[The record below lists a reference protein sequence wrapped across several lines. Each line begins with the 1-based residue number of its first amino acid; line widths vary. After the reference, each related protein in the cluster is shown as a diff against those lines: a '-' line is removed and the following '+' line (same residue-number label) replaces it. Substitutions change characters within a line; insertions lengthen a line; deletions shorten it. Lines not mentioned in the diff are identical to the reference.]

1 MFWREIGNVDAIG
14 IRKEL
19 INSVIRYT
27 PEYGVVDVSLYQDK
41 KYLAGS
47 L

>member
-1 MFWREIGNVDAIG
+1 MFWRGIGNVDAIG

-19 INSVIRYT
+19 VDSVIRYT
-27 PEYGVVDVSLYQDK
+27 SEYGVVGMSQYQDK
-41 KYLAGS
+41 KYLTGN